1 MMRIA
6 FGLCL
11 CALAV
16 SAWSQ
21 IADGTWNKRGDHPTL
36 SMTIQTD
43 AAGTKITYRMLT
55 PDGKLLP
62 EAIMTLVTQLD
73 GNEVPVLVNGKP
85 SGETM
90 AIRRIDERHASTVV
104 KFNGAPFA
112 TSKSELS
119 ADGRTIRVE
128 NTSSGNVSGQPAG
141 TQIEYWDK
149 Q

>member
-1 MMRIA
+1 MRIA

-11 CALAV
+11 YALAS
-16 SAWSQ
+16 SAWPQ

-36 SMTIQTD
+36 GMSIQTD
-43 AAGTKITYRMLT
+43 AAGTKITYRLLT
-55 PDGKLLP
+55 PDGKPLP
-62 EAIMTLVTQLD
+62 QAIMTLVTRLD
-73 GNEVPVLVNGKP
+73 GNEVPVLVDGKP

-90 AIRRIDERHASTVV
+90 AIRRIDERHAATVIRL
-104 KFNGAPFA
+104 NGAPFA

-128 NTSSGNVSGQPAG
+128 NTTSGNQPGQPAG
-141 TQIEYWDK
+141 TKTEYWDK

>member
-11 CALAV
+11 LALAS
-16 SAWSQ
+16 SAWPQ
-21 IADGTWNKRGDHPTL
+21 LAVGTWNKRGDRPTL
-36 SMTIQTD
+36 LMIIEP
-43 AAGTKITYRMLT
+43 AGGATKITYKVLT
-55 PDGKLLP
+55 PDGKPLP
-62 EAIMTLVTQLD
+62 HADMTLVTQLD

-90 AIRRIDERHASTVV
+90 AIRRIDERHTSTVV
-104 KFNGAPFA
+104 KMNGAPFG

-119 ADGRTIRVE
+119 ADGRTLTVE
-128 NTSSGNVSGQPAG
+128 NTATGGASGMPAG
-141 TQIEYWDK
+141 TKVEHWDR

>member
-11 CALAV
+11 FCIAS

-21 IADGTWNKRGDHPTL
+21 LSVGTWKKRGDHPTL
-36 SMTIQTD
+36 LMIIEP
-43 AAGTKITYRMLT
+43 AGSATKITYKVLT
-55 PDGKLLP
+55 PDGKPLP
-62 EAIMTLVTQLD
+62 QAIMTLVTQMD

-90 AIRRIDERHASTVV
+90 AIRRIDERHTSTVV
-104 KFNGAPFA
+104 KMNGAAFG
-112 TSKSELS
+112 TSKAELS
-119 ADGRTIRVE
+119 ADGKTLRVE
-128 NTSSGNVSGQPAG
+128 NTMADAPGHPGGMKV
-141 TQIEYWDK
+141 EYWDR

>member
-11 CALAV
+11 LALAS
-16 SAWSQ
+16 SAWPQ
-21 IADGTWNKRGDHPTL
+21 LAIGTWNKRGDHPL
-36 SMTIQTD
+36 MLMIIEPDGS
-43 AAGTKITYRMLT
+43 ATKITYKVLT
-55 PDGKLLP
+55 PDGKP
-62 EAIMTLVTQLD
+62 MPQAVMTLVTQLD

-90 AIRRIDERHASTVV
+90 AIRRIDERHTSTIV
-104 KFNGAPFA
+104 KMNGAPFG

-119 ADGRTIRVE
+119 ADGRTLRVE
-128 NTSSGNVSGQPAG
+128 NTTSGDVPGQPAG
-141 TQIEYWDK
+141 TRIEYWDR